1 MRVLVTGSSKGIGLA
16 VAQKFLKEGHV
27 VIGMDLLAPAIF
39 HSNYIHY
46 QVDVSKKRKLPDIE
60 GIEIIFN
67 NAGTQNK
74 NDINN
79 NLVGAMNIVEKYAFQ
94 DKIKAVL
101 FNASASARSGFEFPE
116 YVASKAGVV
125 GYMKNVATRLSQYG
139 ATCNSL
145 SLGGVITDSNAPVMN
160 DKRSWEQIMRVT
172 PLKKWMTLEEVC
184 DWVYF
189 LLMTNKSMTG
199 QDILVD
205 NGEYN
210 SNNTF
215 VWLGLL
221 AAKNMK

>member
-27 VIGMDLLAPAIF
+27 VIGMDILAPAIF

-125 GYMKNVATRLSQYG
+125 GYMKNVATRLAKYG